1 MFFIVSCSTT
11 SNKMNSKL
19 ELDLNLQAS
28 DKNKEIIIE
37 SLLKQDIQFSV
48 NFENDESYLLKD
60 DVLKSNLKY
69 FCKSFIQEQRDI
81 LESSIFA
88 NRKNDNKK
96 VLIVYSNDF
105 KEIVDDLNE
114 RYPEEIYFLLQP
126 EGYESEIKKILNID
140 TSTKKHLKISD
151 LDKSIEI
158 KHSPRIRNDISKIYF
173 LSNYELGKTIVP
185 IFRSYAFEVDFYATT
200 EIFFEANDIRKLV
213 DFENAFIPV
222 YEPLIKEI
230 AIKDNILSIKKEL
243 ELALIKDFLTIE
255 KIYQNNLFGK
265 VVSLNSGDFRIKRN
279 ACIKGESNL
288 WRVTTLNLKN
298 QL

>member
-105 KEIVDDLNE
+105 KEIVDDLNK

-200 EIFFEANDIRKLV
+200 EIFFEANNIRELV
-213 DFENAFIPV
+213 DFENTFIPV

-288 WRVTTLNLKN
+288 WKVTTLNLKN

>member
-11 SNKMNSKL
+11 SNKINSKL

>member
-1 MFFIVSCSTT
+1 
-11 SNKMNSKL
+11 MNSKL

-105 KEIVDDLNE
+105 KEIVDDLNK

-158 KHSPRIRNDISKIYF
+158 KHSPRIRNDISKYIFCLIMNLEKQLF
-173 LSNYELGKTIVP
+173 LS
-185 IFRSYAFEVDFYATT
+185 S
-200 EIFFEANDIRKLV
+200 EAM
-213 DFENAFIPV
+213 
-222 YEPLIKEI
+222 
-230 AIKDNILSIKKEL
+230 LSK
-243 ELALIKDFLTIE
+243 
-255 KIYQNNLFGK
+255 
-265 VVSLNSGDFRIKRN
+265 
-279 ACIKGESNL
+279 
-288 WRVTTLNLKN
+288 
-298 QL
+298 

>member
-105 KEIVDDLNE
+105 KEIVDDLNK

-213 DFENAFIPV
+213 DFENTFIPV

-243 ELALIKDFLTIE
+243 ELALINDFLTIE

-265 VVSLNSGDFRIKRN
+265 VVSLNSGDFRVKRN

-288 WRVTTLNLKN
+288 WKVTTLNLKN
-298 QL
+298 